1 MPSGAAAAAAA
12 MRSARGRVVSPA
24 RRAQS
29 TSPTA
34 ASAPVAFQ

>member
-1 MPSGAAAAAAA
+1 MPNGAAAAAAA
-12 MRSARGRVVSPA
+12 ILSARGRVASPA

-29 TSPTA
+29 TSPIA

>member
-12 MRSARGRVVSPA
+12 ARSAPGRVASPA
-24 RRAQS
+24 SRAQR
-29 TSPTA
+29 TTPIA